1 MKIPA
6 TCTALKSTSDLKCC
20 SLPLKHPTPSSVRP
34 ELYILYNKLHLPTHF
49 LLLYNATSF
58 AFNIL
63 FYHLLSLC
71 CERVFVS

>member
-58 AFNIL
+58 VLSTFSFTT
-63 FYHLLSLC
+63 FYFLTYNLPHP
-71 CERVFVS
+71 